1 MWSLPCSWIAIHWEN
16 CKGKW
21 CATTG
26 RLTRFLAG
34 SCKRVFFADKT
45 SMWPE
50 NDFISCG
57 VILPSGS
64 ILTYTLLLRSWNPLE
79 AFGLVS
85 PPEEWFRDTHPVRG
99 LLDSISFDRWSEGVG
114 VLAYLIMLWM
124 QLSQQNC
131 FRVLHA
137 TLSLDIGKTTN
148 QSNFVQMPPELICRS
163 VIWTCASAAFFKR
176 S

>member
-1 MWSLPCSWIAIHWEN
+1 MRRLADSHAFSQAVAKEFSLQTKHLCGLKMILYPVVSFS
-16 CKGKW
+16 
-21 CATTG
+21 
-26 RLTRFLAG
+26 LLAA
-34 SCKRVFFADKT
+34 SF
-45 SMWPE
+45 
-50 NDFISCG
+50 
-57 VILPSGS
+57 
-64 ILTYTLLLRSWNPLE
+64 LLRSWNPLE